1 MRLSNN
7 FLLEEFV
14 YSKSA
19 IDNWIDNNPDQKAIE
34 NLELLC
40 EKILQPLR
48 EKLGVAILI
57 SSGYRC
63 RELNSL
69 IGGAVNSQ
77 HMEGKAADII
87 IPAKNL
93 FEVFLQINNEFDYD
107 QVICEMDKWIHVSYN
122 GSSNRNE
129 ALIAERVNGKVV
141 YRRYQ

>member
-7 FLLEEFV
+7 FLLAEFV
-14 YSKSA
+14 YSKTA
-19 IDNWIDNNPDQKAIE
+19 IDNWIDNNPDEIVIE
-34 NLELLC
+34 NLKLLC
-40 EKILQPLR
+40 DKVLQPLR
-48 EKLGVAILI
+48 DKLGVAILI

-77 HMEGKAADII
+77 HMSGKAADII
-87 IPAKNL
+87 IPGKKL
-93 FEVFLQINNEFDYD
+93 FEVYQLLNNEFDFD
-107 QVICEMDKWIHVSYN
+107 QVIYEMGRWIHVSYN
-122 GSSNRNE
+122 GNSNRNE